1 MPKSLNKV
9 MIIGNLGQDPEGQ
22 YTPSG
27 KLVVKFTVATNESF
41 TNNAGERV
49 DRTEWHNVE
58 AWGRLAEICQQY
70 LTKGQKVYIEGQIRT
85 DNWEGDDGIRRYFT
99 KINARELIMLG
110 NSNGNGQPRQEQAQ
124 QPQEEIPW

>member
-85 DNWEGDDGIRRYFT
+85 DNW
-99 KINARELIMLG
+99 
-110 NSNGNGQPRQEQAQ
+110 
-124 QPQEEIPW
+124 